1 MLLSSLTLGAAAGTS
16 YLFTA
21 NHTIPPAD
29 AAAEKRFCDLQ
40 DAMLVR
46 YGVPAVSRF
55 LDIDDPRLRVHV
67 IEAGQGEP
75 LLFIHGGNSVAA
87 SWVPLLTNL
96 HQRFHL
102 YAPDRPGCG
111 LTTMFSYLGVPLRT
125 HAVAFINSV
134 MDGLDLSEAIL
145 VGNSNGWYFALV

>member
-1 MLLSSLTLGAAAGTS
+1 MSAFHIFSRRTVLLSSLALGAAAGTS

-87 SWVPLLTNL
+87 SWVPLRRSRLIGQLPGRKKLKTGSRL
-96 HQRFHL
+96 LVSRFPEIKFIL
-102 YAPDRPGCG
+102 SCCG
-111 LTTMFSYLGVPLRT
+111 VL
-125 HAVAFINSV
+125 
-134 MDGLDLSEAIL
+134 
-145 VGNSNGWYFALV
+145 